1 MIEDFKLFPFLKYYK
16 KNRSIKYIVRCLA
29 CHYIQQGKS
38 YKEISGI
45 VKYSRQT
52 IGEWVKMYNEGG
64 IDKMLSIREGRGRK
78 ARIKTDRKEEF
89 NQFVVQ
95 LQEDRRGGRIIGE
108 DIVNMIEEK
117 YNESYSVSGVYKLLK
132 RMNMSWVSARS
143 IHTKSDPKAQEAFK
157 KTF

>member
-1 MIEDFKLFPFLKYYK
+1 MTEEFKLFPFLKYYK
-16 KNRSIKYIVRCLA
+16 KNRSLKYIVRCLA
-29 CHYIQQGKS
+29 CHHIQQGMS
-38 YKEISGI
+38 YEEASKI

-64 IDKMLSIREGRGRK
+64 IDKMLSIRKGRGRK
-78 ARIKTDRKEEF
+78 ARIKSDKKAEF
-89 NQFVVQ
+89 SQYVVQ
-95 LQEDRRGGRIIGE
+95 LQEAREGGRIIGE
-108 DIVNMIEEK
+108 DIVSMIEEK

-143 IHTKSDPKAQEAFK
+143 VHTKSDPEVQEAFK